1 MNCTGLPHIHW
12 QAGYSLSPPHPP
24 LSPFHHGLIVASGQP
39 GPRPPPPLMQ
49 PSASCNLWILHTHS
63 DQSLVSVCPSY
74 ITDMFTVLLCL
85 VGHRPGCEVAS
96 HCQLT
101 VTRELAEQ
109 AEYSLSN
116 KMEPR
121 H

>member
-1 MNCTGLPHIHW
+1 
-12 QAGYSLSPPHPP
+12 
-24 LSPFHHGLIVASGQP
+24 
-39 GPRPPPPLMQ
+39 MQ

-85 VGHRPGCEVAS
+85 VGHWPGCEVAS

-109 AEYSLSN
+109 AEYSLSRADGG
-116 KMEPR
+116 KLWDGLLCSQTHTTGWSIFKSAVGQLAVDLSRSRVHLASCPLC
-121 H
+121 